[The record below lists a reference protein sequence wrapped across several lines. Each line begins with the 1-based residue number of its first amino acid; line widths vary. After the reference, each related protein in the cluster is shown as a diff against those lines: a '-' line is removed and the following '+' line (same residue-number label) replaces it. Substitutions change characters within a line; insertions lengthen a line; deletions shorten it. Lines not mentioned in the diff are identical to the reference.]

1 MQNLQKI
8 SRCLISVSD
17 KSGIIELAKYL
28 AAKNI
33 EIISTG
39 GTYKMLRENKIAAKD
54 ISEFTGFAE
63 IMDGRVK
70 TLHPKV
76 HGGLLG
82 VLDDKTHQE
91 QAAQNQIES
100 IDLLIIN
107 LYPFVETLART
118 DNEEEIIENID
129 IGGPA
134 MVRSAGKNF
143 AYKAVITAAQDYQVL
158 QEELEKN
165 NGSTSFEFRKKMAAR
180 AFKNIAD
187 YDVAIANYFADVL
200 QSDADDHSGKV
211 SQSAAKSE
219 SCAVGE
225 ANLSAGEFAKKFS
238 LQGELKQSLR
248 YGENAHQKAAVYSNS
263 GSKSG
268 KSSCGDGFEGGNS
281 SGGIVNAKQLQGKEL
296 SYNNFNDSDAAYN
309 LALEFARPACV
320 IVKHA
325 NPCGVAISNNL
336 ADAYKKALQ
345 ADPKSAFGGIVA
357 LNGKVDEALAQE
369 LSKIFFEVIIAKEID
384 TKAQEILAAKK
395 NLRLLVA
402 DFKESSQ
409 VQIKSISGGFLV
421 QELDQKAIAKTDLK
435 QVSKLGVSSL
445 ELDQL
450 VFAMTACKHVKSNAI
465 VIVQDLQTVG
475 MGAGQTSRVD
485 ACEIACK
492 KAANFFDGTQNVN
505 KARGA
510 YLASDAF
517 FPFADNIEI
526 AAAAGIKAIV
536 APQGSVRDEEV
547 IAMADAKNIA
557 LYFIETRHF
566 RH

>member
-1 MQNLQKI
+1 MLQ
-8 SRCLISVSD
+8 
-17 KSGIIELAKYL
+17 
-28 AAKNI
+28 
-33 EIISTG
+33 
-39 GTYKMLRENKIAAKD
+39 ENKIPAKD

-82 VLDDKTHQE
+82 VLDDKTHQK
-91 QAAQNQIES
+91 QAAENQIES

-143 AYKAVITAAQDYQVL
+143 AYKAVITAAQDYQIL
-158 QEELEKN
+158 QQELEKN
-165 NGSTSFEFRKKMAAR
+165 NGSTSFEFRKNMASR

-187 YDVAIANYFADVL
+187 YDVAIADYFAD
-200 QSDADDHSGKV
+200 S
-211 SQSAAKSE
+211 
-219 SCAVGE
+219 
-225 ANLSAGEFAKKFS
+225 LSARVEDSSSDKAAFNGLLSSDSAFAEKFS
-238 LQGELKQSLR
+238 LQGALKQSLR
-248 YGENAHQKAAVYSNS
+248 YGENAHQKAAVYTNS
-263 GSKSG
+263 TS
-268 KSSCGDGFEGGNS
+268 
-281 SGGIVNAKQLQGKEL
+281 GIVNAKQLQGKEL

-309 LALEFARPACV
+309 LAMEFLQPACV

-325 NPCGVAISNNL
+325 NPCGVAISDNL
-336 ADAYKKALQ
+336 LDAYKKALQ
-345 ADPKSAFGGIVA
+345 SDPKSAFGGIVA
-357 LNGKVDEALAQE
+357 LNGKIDEALAQE
-369 LSKIFFEVIIAKEID
+369 LSKIFFEVIIAKEINV
-384 TKAQEILAAKK
+384 KAQEILATKK
-395 NLRLLVA
+395 NLRVLIA
-402 DFKESSQ
+402 DFKKPAQ
-409 VQIKSISGGFLV
+409 AQIKSISGGFLV
-421 QELDQKAIAKTDLK
+421 QDLDQKNIAKADLK
-435 QVSKLGVSSL
+435 QVSKLGVSSS

-492 KAANFFDGTQNVN
+492 KAVNFFDGAQTIN

-536 APQGSVRDEEV
+536 APQGSIRDEEV
-547 IAMADAKNIA
+547 IAMADAKNVA

>member
-17 KSGIIELAKYL
+17 KSGIVDLAKYL
-28 AAKNI
+28 TAKNI

-39 GTYKMLRENKIAAKD
+39 GTFKLLQENKIPAKD
-54 ISEFTGFAE
+54 ISEFTGFPE

-82 VLDDKTHQE
+82 VLDDKTHQK
-91 QAAQNQIES
+91 QATENQIEA

-143 AYKAVITAAQDYQVL
+143 AYKAVITAAQDYHLL
-158 QEELEKN
+158 QQELEKN
-165 NGSTSFEFRKKMAAR
+165 NGSTSFEFRKNMAAR

-187 YDVAIANYFADVL
+187 YDVAIADYFVKNLPTSVETEGFLSSEATSDKKLSL
-200 QSDADDHSGKV
+200 QNKDD
-211 SQSAAKSE
+211 SALGDS
-219 SCAVGE
+219 
-225 ANLSAGEFAKKFS
+225 EFAQKFS
-238 LQGELKQSLR
+238 LQGALKQSLR

-263 GSKSG
+263 TT
-268 KSSCGDGFEGGNS
+268 
-281 SGGIVNAKQLQGKEL
+281 GIVNAKQLQGKEL

-309 LALEFARPACV
+309 LAMEFLQPACV

-325 NPCGVAISNNL
+325 NPCGVAISDNL
-336 ADAYKKALQ
+336 LDAYKKALQ

-384 TKAQEILAAKK
+384 TKAQEILATKK
-395 NLRLLVA
+395 NLRVLIA
-402 DFKESSQ
+402 DFKKSSQ
-409 VQIKSISGGFLV
+409 TQIKSISGGFLV
-421 QELDQKAIAKTDLK
+421 QDLDQKNIIKSDLK
-435 QVSKLGVSSL
+435 QVSKLGVSSS

-475 MGAGQTSRVD
+475 IGAGQTSRVD

-492 KAANFFDGTQNVN
+492 KAASFFDGAQTVN
-505 KARGA
+505 KARGG

-536 APQGSVRDEEV
+536 APQGSIRDEEV

-557 LYFIETRHF
+557 LYCIETRHF

>member
-17 KSGIIELAKYL
+17 KAGIVDLAKYL
-28 AAKNI
+28 AKRNV

-39 GTYKMLRENKIAAKD
+39 GTYKLLKDNGVAAKD
-54 ISEFTGFAE
+54 ISEFTGFPE

-82 VLDDKTHQE
+82 ILDDESHQK

-118 DNEEEIIENID
+118 NNEEEIIENID

-143 AYKAVITAAQDYQVL
+143 AYKTVITAAQDYQML
-158 QEELEKN
+158 REEIEKN
-165 NGSTSFEFRKKMAAR
+165 NGSTSFAFRKNAAAR
-180 AFKNIAD
+180 AFRNIAD
-187 YDVAIANYFADVL
+187 YDVAIANYFARAEGQED
-200 QSDADDHSGKV
+200 
-211 SQSAAKSE
+211 
-219 SCAVGE
+219 E
-225 ANLSAGEFAKKFS
+225 APAQFS
-238 LQGELKQSLR
+238 LQGALKQPLR
-248 YGENAHQKAAVYSNS
+248 YGENAHQKAAVYST
-263 GSKSG
+263 
-268 KSSCGDGFEGGNS
+268 SSE
-281 SGGIVNAKQLQGKEL
+281 GIVNAKQTQGKEL

-309 LALEFARPACV
+309 LAMEFSQPACV

-325 NPCGVAISNNL
+325 NPCGVAISDNL
-336 ADAYKKALQ
+336 LQAYKKALQ
-345 ADPKSAFGGIVA
+345 ADAKSAFGGIVA
-357 LNGKVDEALAQE
+357 LNGKIDATLARE
-369 LSKIFFEVIIAKEID
+369 LLKMFFEVIIATEID
-384 TKAQEILAAKK
+384 EEAQEILATKK
-395 NLRLLVA
+395 NLRILLA
-402 DFKESSQ
+402 DFKRSAANQ
-409 VQIKSISGGFLV
+409 VKSVSGGFLV
-421 QELDQKAIAKTDLK
+421 QDLDQKNITKTDLK
-435 QVSKLGVSSL
+435 QVSKLGVTSA

-450 VFAMTACKHVKSNAI
+450 VFAMTTCKHVKSNAI
-465 VIVQDLQTVG
+465 VIVNDLQTVG
-475 MGAGQTSRVD
+475 VGAGQTSRVD

-492 KAANFFDGTQNVN
+492 KAAHFFDGEKVVD
-505 KARGA
+505 KARAA

-526 AAAAGIKAIV
+526 AAAHGIKAIV
-536 APQGSVRDEEV
+536 APQGSIRDEDV
-547 IAMADAKNIA
+547 IAMANAKNIA
-557 LYFIETRHF
+557 LYFVETRHF